1 MVLRT
6 EALVKKAYFQIF
18 AAILSAV
25 FNNEVEVV
33 FVLHI

>member
-6 EALVKKAYFQIF
+6 EALVKKAYLKIF

-25 FNNEVEVV
+25 FNNEVEMV
-33 FVLHI
+33 